1 MKLAVLSGK
10 GGAGKT
16 LVACGLAC
24 AAGRAVYADCDVEEP
39 NGRLFLR
46 PENTVI
52 RPVLRRMPAFDAEKC
67 TGCRKCV
74 ERCRFNALVF
84 VKGAPML
91 FGEVCHS
98 CGVCAYVCPEGA
110 VSEAGLEV
118 GAVESG
124 LRGGIRVVTG
134 ELKLGEATGVP
145 VISAVLEEAGD
156 EGTVIIDCPPGSA
169 CPVMEAAR
177 EADYCVLVTEPTAFG
192 LHDLRLV
199 VELMRVMGRPCG
211 VVVNK
216 AGDRY
221 GPLEE
226 YLEGEGLPVLARIP
240 YSERLAAMT
249 SAGALAYDEDAQA
262 RELFTALLARIME
275 AAR

>member
-1 MKLAVLSGK
+1 
-10 GGAGKT
+10 
-16 LVACGLAC
+16 
-24 AAGRAVYADCDVEEP
+24 
-39 NGRLFLR
+39 
-46 PENTVI
+46 
-52 RPVLRRMPAFDAEKC
+52 MPAFDAQKC

-110 VSEAGLEV
+110 VAEAGLEA

-124 LRGGIRVVTG
+124 VRGGIRVVTG

-145 VISAVLEEAGD
+145 VIAAALEEAGD
-156 EGTVIIDCPPGSA
+156 EGPVIIDCPPGSA

-177 EADYCVLVTEPTAFG
+177 EAGYCVLVTEPTAFG

-199 VELMRVMGRPCG
+199 VELMRVMGKPCG

-216 AGDRY
+216 AGAEY
-221 GPLEE
+221 APLEE
-226 YLEGEGLPVLARIP
+226 YLAREGLPVLARIP
-240 YSERLAAMT
+240 YSENLAAIV
-249 SAGALAYDEDAQA
+249 SAGGLAYDEDAQA
-262 RELFTALLARIME
+262 RELFTALLGRIRE

>member
-1 MKLAVLSGK
+1 MKVAVLSGK

-39 NGRLFLR
+39 NGRLFFK

-52 RPVLRRMPAFDAEKC
+52 RPVLRRMPAFDAQKC

-110 VSEAGLEV
+110 VAEAGLEA

-124 LRGGIRVVTG
+124 VRGGIRVVTG

-145 VISAVLEEAGD
+145 VIAAALEEAGE

-177 EADYCVLVTEPTAFG
+177 EAGYCLLVTEPTAFG

-199 VELMRVMGRPCG
+199 VELMRVMGKPCG

-216 AGDRY
+216 AGAEY
-221 GPLEE
+221 APLEE
-226 YLEGEGLPVLARIP
+226 YLAREGLPVLARIP
-240 YSERLAAMT
+240 YSENLAAIV
-249 SAGALAYDEDAQA
+249 SAGGLAYDEDAQA
-262 RELFTALLARIME
+262 RELFTALLGRIRE

>member
-39 NGRLFLR
+39 NGRLFFK

-216 AGDRY
+216 AGDQY

>member
-156 EGTVIIDCPPGSA
+156 EGMVIIDCPPGSA

-216 AGDRY
+216 AGDQY

-226 YLEGEGLPVLARIP
+226 YLEGEGGWPP
-240 YSERLAAMT
+240 
-249 SAGALAYDEDAQA
+249 
-262 RELFTALLARIME
+262 
-275 AAR
+275 

>member
-1 MKLAVLSGK
+1 MKIAVLSGK

-39 NGRLFLR
+39 NGRLFFK

-52 RPVLRRMPAFDAEKC
+52 RPVLRRMPAFDAQKC
-67 TGCRKCV
+67 TSCRKCV

-110 VSEAGLEV
+110 VAEAGLEA

-124 LRGGIRVVTG
+124 VRGGIRVVTG

-145 VISAVLEEAGD
+145 VIAAALEEAGD

-177 EADYCVLVTEPTAFG
+177 EAGYCVLVTEPTAFG

-199 VELMRVMGRPCG
+199 VELMRVMGKPCG

-216 AGDRY
+216 AGAEY
-221 GPLEE
+221 APLEE
-226 YLEGEGLPVLARIP
+226 YLAREGLPVLARIP
-240 YSERLAAMT
+240 YSENLAAIV
-249 SAGALAYDEDAQA
+249 SAGGLAYDEDAQA
-262 RELFTALLARIME
+262 RELFTALLGRIRE

>member
-1 MKLAVLSGK
+1 MKVAVLSGK

-39 NGRLFLR
+39 NGRLFFK

-52 RPVLRRMPAFDAEKC
+52 RPVLRRMPAFDAQKC

-110 VSEAGLEV
+110 VAEAGLEA

-124 LRGGIRVVTG
+124 VRGGIRVVTG

-145 VISAVLEEAGD
+145 VIAAALEEAGD

-177 EADYCVLVTEPTAFG
+177 EAGYCLLVTEPTAFG

-199 VELMRVMGRPCG
+199 VELMRVMGKPCG

-216 AGDRY
+216 AGAEY
-221 GPLEE
+221 APLEE
-226 YLEGEGLPVLARIP
+226 YLAREGLPVLARIP
-240 YSERLAAMT
+240 YSENLAAIV
-249 SAGALAYDEDAQA
+249 SAGGLAYDEDAQA
-262 RELFTALLARIME
+262 RELFTALLGRIRE